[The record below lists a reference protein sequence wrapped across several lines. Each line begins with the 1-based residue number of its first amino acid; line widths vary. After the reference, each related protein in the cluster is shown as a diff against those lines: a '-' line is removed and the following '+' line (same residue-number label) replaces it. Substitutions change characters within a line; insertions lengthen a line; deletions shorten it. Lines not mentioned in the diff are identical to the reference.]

1 MFKEPEKHVVI
12 AVTKAQMF
20 SSQMD
25 PEDIVDIAQGE
36 DGQNVSFRGY
46 TVVQVSQ
53 DNPDTIQEMLDEVRK
68 KDCISDHVKMGFFD
82 YSDLSKMLESIK
94 V

>member
-1 MFKEPEKHVVI
+1 VVI

-25 PEDIVDIAQGE
+25 PEDIVEIALGE
-36 DGQNVSFRGY
+36 DGQNVSFKGY
-46 TVVQVSQ
+46 TVVRVSQ
-53 DNPDTIQEMLDEVRK
+53 DEPDSIQEMLDEIRK

-82 YSDLSKMLESIK
+82 YSDLSRMLESIK
-94 V
+94 VDQ

>member
-1 MFKEPEKHVVI
+1 
-12 AVTKAQMF
+12 
-20 SSQMD
+20 MD

-46 TVVQVSQ
+46 TVVRVSQ
-53 DNPDTIQEMLDEVRK
+53 DDPDTVQEMLDEVRQ
-68 KDCISDHVKMGFFD
+68 KDCISEHVKMGFFD

-94 V
+94 VDQ

>member
-1 MFKEPEKHVVI
+1 
-12 AVTKAQMF
+12 
-20 SSQMD
+20 MD

-46 TVVQVSQ
+46 TVVRVSQ
-53 DNPDTIQEMLDEVRK
+53 DDPDTVQEMLDKVRQ
-68 KDCISDHVKMGFFD
+68 KDCISEHVKMGFFD

-94 V
+94 VDQ